1 MAEQDWLAQRFEQN
15 RRHLRAV
22 AYRMLG
28 SLTEADDAVQETWLR
43 LSRSETDLI
52 ENIDGWLTTVVG
64 RVSLDMLRSRKSRQE
79 EPLDSY
85 LPDPV
90 ISLEA
95 QTDPERE
102 VLITDS
108 VGIALLVVLDTLAPP
123 ERLAF
128 VLHEMFAVPF
138 NEIASILTCSSV
150 AARQLASR
158 ARRKVRAAAPI
169 PDVDLGRQREIV
181 DAFLAAVRNRDFE
194 GLLAVLDPDVV
205 LRSERIPTEVT
216 VLHGGQA
223 VGQSALLFSQ
233 MAQSVQ
239 PILVNGNAGF
249 ISWRPDGR
257 PFSVLAFT
265 IRQNKIAE
273 IDVFGDPDRLRRLD
287 LAILNNLDSPSSN
300 AKLVEL

>member
-1 MAEQDWLAQRFEQN
+1 MAEHDWLTQRFEQN

-79 EPLDSY
+79 ESLDSH

-90 ISLEA
+90 ISLEG
-95 QTDPERE
+95 QPDPERE
-102 VLITDS
+102 VLIADS
-108 VGIALLVVLDTLAPP
+108 VGIALLVVLNKLAPP

-138 NEIASILTCSSV
+138 NEIASILTCSPD
-150 AARQLASR
+150 AARQVASR
-158 ARRKVRAAAPI
+158 ARRKVRAKTPV

-205 LRSERIPTEVT
+205 LRSERTAPTVT
-216 VLHGGQA
+216 VLHGAQA

-233 MAQSVQ
+233 MAESVR
-239 PILVNGNAGF
+239 PVLVNGTAGF
-249 ISWRPDGR
+249 ISLRPDGR
-257 PFSVLAFT
+257 LFSVLAFAMKNG
-265 IRQNKIAE
+265 RIAE
-273 IDVFGDPDRLRRLD
+273 VDVFGDPDRLRALD
-287 LAILNNLDSPSSN
+287 LAILNHLSSSFPGRDW
-300 AKLVEL
+300 